1 MDIMVI
7 AINGSDEKLA
17 IQVQVYLMQMTH
29 SIVSI
34 LLIVFGQSSIH
45 IIGARQA
52 GSLKAIWELSAAVN
66 FIT

>member
-17 IQVQVYLMQMTH
+17 IQIQVYIMQMIH

-34 LLIVFGQSSIH
+34 LLIVFGQSATH
-45 IIGARQA
+45 IIGA
-52 GSLKAIWELSAAVN
+52 I
-66 FIT
+66 